1 MNVKQFIAITFQ
13 DGKEYQQRNRIFCKD
28 GFNISV
34 QGSAGH
40 YCQPRYDVKEYSSV
54 ELGFPSEEEIL
65 INEYAEN
72 VLNPTETVYGWT
84 PIDVIEKVIEKHGG
98 IDIDKTFKI

>member
-13 DGKEYQQRNRIFCKD
+13 EGKEYQQRSRVFCKD
-28 GFNISV
+28 GFNVSI
-34 QGSAGH
+34 QGSKGH
-40 YCQPRYDVKEYSSV
+40 YCQPRDYVKEYNNL

-84 PIDVIEKVIEKHGG
+84 PIEVIEQVIEKHGG
-98 IDIDKTFKI
+98 IDIDKTFKL